1 MKLQEEPEVTRNLVE
16 SCRRTASE
24 SWTKTSEH
32 LEEQIRQHPRYYI
45 LAAILFGYVLQ
56 VVPFWTCFRLFARL
70 FLLLARPVLLLIF
83 GLKAVEYLARRKA
96 TESTS

>member
-1 MKLQEEPEVTRNLVE
+1 MKLQEEPDVTRDLVE

-24 SWTKTSEH
+24 GWTKVSEQ
-32 LEEQIRQHPRYYI
+32 LEKQIREHPRYFI
-45 LAAILFGYVLQ
+45 LAAVLFGYVLQ

-83 GLKAVEYLARRKA
+83 GLKAVEYLARR
-96 TESTS
+96 TGSESTS